1 MNKLTE
7 NLTILSEELSTA
19 KKSLQKKCDILQ
31 AQAKKG
37 SNKTTEQKKKST
49 GELPSPC
56 GGFEQQLAKAEQLCD
71 TLQTENEVGIS
82 FDRTCIIISDPILQF
97 HINLSSKPSVEFT

>member
-31 AQAKKG
+31 AKAKKG
-37 SNKTTEQKKKST
+37 SNKTTEQKKKSF
-49 GELPSPC
+49 GELALLFGESQAHYHGSPSPC
-56 GGFEQQLAKAEQLCD
+56 GGFEQLAKAEQL
-71 TLQTENEVGIS
+71 TL
-82 FDRTCIIISDPILQF
+82 
-97 HINLSSKPSVEFT
+97 